1 MIMAQGN
8 TFQNIFIISMLDLW
22 QKLLQYV
29 EPVAW
34 QCISNKIKILPLH
47 IFSLQVKSQLLAWF

>member
-34 QCISNKIKILPLH
+34 KCISNKIKILPLH
-47 IFSLQVKSQLLAWF
+47 IFPSK